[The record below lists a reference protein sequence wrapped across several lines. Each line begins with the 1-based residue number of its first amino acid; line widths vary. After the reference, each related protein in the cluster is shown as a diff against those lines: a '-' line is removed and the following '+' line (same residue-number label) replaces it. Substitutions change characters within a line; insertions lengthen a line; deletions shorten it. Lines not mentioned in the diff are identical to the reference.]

1 LIGNSIKY
9 INRKYNKKV
18 VINITKNLSVK
29 NPSNP
34 KLLYPKI
41 KERGTE
47 KNEVLII

>member
-18 VINITKNLSVK
+18 VINITKNL
-29 NPSNP
+29 NEYIPLNP

-41 KERGTE
+41 KESGTE
-47 KNEVLII
+47 KNDVLII